1 MKEQRPINNLHT
13 DSSYVDQPENTTRFV
28 LNGVDETKEGDR
40 GFIANEES
48 NKATYKIPDNYI
60 ILEEVSVSNEE
71 TVVFSTSPD
80 ESLSEIGIV
89 DRSDNYTTLVNYPLG
104 FKVTQQIRATY
115 RLRRGCERTIYW
127 VDPKVRY
134 FNIDRPDQFK
144 TGGEFDIDKF
154 SLFRTY
160 NDIPVFNNIEVKE
173 EGNLPPGSYNF
184 AIQYVDSSLN
194 PTEWITSSPV
204 INIYNDRITKEYS
217 EINGSTNVASN
228 FQNYPETSK
237 SIRLSLSNLDTD
249 YAFYR
254 IAVIESNVGTGVVSQ
269 VSVSQEIS
277 TQIQTWEYTGNQTL
291 ESITEEEIQEFTNI
305 IDEADYIEQIEN
317 TLILGDTRGKDF
329 NFCKLQKYASKIKAD
344 VTFQSVILNELSSS
358 NSKNP
363 TVKFDGV
370 GYMPGEI
377 YSFGIVY
384 IFEDGTQSP
393 VYHIPGKNNS
403 TENQSFVQDQ
413 LIRPMSVNNTLT
425 NTFYTDNSD
434 CIDYWGLDSEGQVLK
449 NSPVRHHR
457 FPSRSE
463 ALKPLFEEVVNTADI
478 DIKTLQLSID
488 GELDINYTDESIDYT
503 IEYTIDGNLNLFEG
517 TINTETYTPVISVN
531 IISTSN
537 DIVVTRIFENN
548 VEITENTASPT
559 TNLSYSTTVGTSP
572 LTIDNK
578 VFTSDMFGI
587 RFSGVDLPS
596 EEEIG
601 GKVVSYYIVR
611 NERTEDNKTVL
622 DTGVITPLLDETEG
636 DDGFFVAHGQ
646 LVPRL
651 NNTDKLKTDIVGLIH
666 PEHKFNDKNYG
677 NTTSLV
683 KEGEFV
689 LKGDQALSS
698 VRTEDVMPGTSYD
711 ADKAKRRE
719 KDSDGF
725 SLHTLT
731 RDSELKYNRVSG
743 SFAEGDEIDELL
755 YLDTLNGKALND
767 NSDTSKEV
775 YNLSADNKI
784 GIVSMNKNI
793 NVDDLYQKLPY
804 VIMKRKLADPYSSFR
819 YLPYYKQTTNRIPFI
834 TDNDGNL
841 ISGDVVNVFQGD
853 SYIVPM
859 RYTSSMYY
867 DTRLRKRSQKNGL
880 FNSILGVLSIIA
892 GALIIVGT
900 LGLGTP
906 IGIAAIG
913 FGVSQLATGL
923 KKSQMAKVYGEL
935 YDAGLK
941 NAVDDADTQQFF
953 GPNPPDDEIQW
964 LADTATNLWFETS
977 VNVSLRDEITI
988 GVSDFLNAPASI
1000 AVGTGTTNSTEQNE
1014 LDSYILEKL
1023 TILDSE
1029 NDNGRLYQG
1038 FANAEFYSLNDDY
1051 KRTNKQKIFNAL
1063 GIEYDCCS
1071 DCNEEFPNRLAYSEQ
1086 SFQEEL
1092 TDNYRVFLPNNYR
1105 DIEGEKG
1112 KITGLYRLYN
1122 NLYVH
1127 TEEGLWHLPQNYQE
1141 RVTNQIVSFLG
1152 TGSYFETPARRV
1164 VDSEKAIAGTKYDR
1178 SAIKTPHGILFVSE
1192 RDHKIYL
1199 FDGQKINAISQGNY
1213 NWFKNNMP
1221 MLGNDSYYDVHTR
1234 EYPYLNNP
1242 SNPFGMG
1249 YITTYDSRKERF
1261 IVTKKDFVI
1270 NPELLGNDNEI
1281 SYCNGN
1287 IIVFENYNQTI
1298 QNEIDNGWEFLGINN
1313 CELQFSRTIVQEVEE
1328 DRQEIVNLPNNVD
1341 IHIFYDTSGSFTSES
1356 LAQVDD
1362 AVDQWVANFASS
1374 NPDWTGQLY
1383 KYNDSTENWL
1393 NYADNIANTTYGGN
1407 TSNKDI
1413 LVISFCNEAEGGSKP
1428 YHGNSLNN
1436 IIEDPTDDYIDDY
1449 NNFINNIF
1457 PNYNS
1462 FIGIHYPIIFS
1473 NLNQSKEFLA
1483 HSLAALKGTSYTES
1497 ELNSLLDNP
1506 GLTVQ
1511 EQLTLKEALGGVNP
1525 YPDNGL
1531 ENFGWLIKEN
1541 RYKDE
1546 NGDVITASQFQ
1557 TDVDELLEG
1566 AFEIENVT
1574 VTVNQS
1580 ITETKSIP
1588 GTVFTDNVKELDNS
1602 WTMSYSLKSEAWV
1615 SWHSYIPDFYFY
1627 NTDRFFSWKNGN
1639 DFIWEHNLKGNYQTF
1654 YGDYSPH
1661 IIEYVVKDKPTITKI
1676 FDWLR
1681 IQTEAKLFDDETQ
1694 DYIDQRFITHN
1705 KAILY
1710 NTRQNS
1716 GLLTLKLK
1724 DNANDVLNY
1733 FNHQIENTAG
1743 QMIIDRSEKDW
1754 HINNFRDIVVDT
1766 SQSMFRKDLLSRQQQ
1781 YYIDKV
1787 LNTSSLDVNKDWMQ
1801 SESFRDKFLVVRL
1814 IFDNFDNIQLI
1825 TNYTLSN
1832 EYESKH

>member
-1 MKEQRPINNLHT
+1 MKEQRPISNLHT

-28 LNGVDETKEGDR
+28 LNGVDETIEGDR

-48 NKATYKIPDNYI
+48 NEPKYEIPNGYI

-71 TVVFSTSPD
+71 TVIFSTSAD
-80 ESLSEIGIV
+80 ESTSEIGIV
-89 DRSDNYTTLVNYPLG
+89 DRSNNYTTLVNHPLG
-104 FKVTQQIRATY
+104 FKVTQQIRAIY

-134 FNIDRPDQFK
+134 FNIDRPEQFK
-144 TGGEFDIDKF
+144 TNDEFDVDKF
-154 SLFRTY
+154 RLFRIY

-184 AIQYVDSSLN
+184 AIQYVDDDLN

-217 EINGSTNVASN
+217 EINGSTNAVTN
-228 FQNYPETSK
+228 FQDYPETSK

-254 IAVIESNVGTGVVSQ
+254 IAVIESNAGTGIISQ

-277 TQIQTWEYTGNQTL
+277 TQIQTWEYSGSQTL

-317 TLILGDTRGKDF
+317 TLILGNTRGKDF

-344 VTFQSVILNELSSS
+344 VTFQSIILNELSDS
-358 NSKNP
+358 NSKNA
-363 TVKFDGV
+363 TVKFEGV

-393 VYHIPGKNNS
+393 VYHIPGKNNT
-403 TENQSFVQDQ
+403 TEGQSFTQNQS
-413 LIRPMSVNNTLT
+413 IRPMSINNTLS
-425 NTFYTDNSD
+425 NTFYTDNSE
-434 CIDYWGLDSEGQVLK
+434 CIDYWGLDSEGQSLK

-463 ALKPLFEEVVNTADI
+463 VLKPLFEEVLNTNDVN
-478 DIKTLQLSID
+478 IKTLKLTIGGDID
-488 GELDINYTDESIDYT
+488 ETYTDPTINYGV
-503 IEYTIDGNLNLFEG
+503 EYTIDGNLNLFEG
-517 TINTETYTPVISVN
+517 TITTETYTPLIEVN
-531 IISTSN
+531 IISSSN
-537 DIVVTRIFENN
+537 EIVVTRIFENN
-548 VEITENTASPT
+548 IETPQIIPSGS
-559 TNLSYSTTVGTSP
+559 TNLSYITSTTTEELS
-572 LTIDNK
+572 IDNK
-578 VFTSDMFGI
+578 IFTSEMFGI
-587 RFSGVDLPS
+587 QFSGIDLPN
-596 EEEIG
+596 ENDIG

-611 NERTEDNKTVL
+611 NERTEDNKTIL

-636 DDGFFVAHGQ
+636 DDGFFIAHGQ

-651 NNTDKLKTDIVGLIH
+651 NNTNKIKTDIVGLIH

-677 NTTSLV
+677 NTTSFI

-698 VRTEDVMPGTSYD
+698 VRTQDVMPGTSYD
-711 ADKAKRRE
+711 AEKAKRRE

-725 SLHTLT
+725 TLHTLT
-731 RDSELKYNRVSG
+731 RDSELEYKRISN
-743 SFAEGDEIDELL
+743 SFAEGADIDEVL
-755 YLDTLNGKALND
+755 YLDTLNGKLIND
-767 NSDTSKEV
+767 NSDKEREV

-784 GIVSMNKNI
+784 GIISMNKDIPVNE
-793 NVDDLYQKLPY
+793 LYQRLPY
-804 VIMKRKLADPYSSFR
+804 VIMKRELSDPYSSFR
-819 YLPYYKQTTNRIPFI
+819 YLPFYKQTTNRIPFI
-834 TDNDGNL
+834 SNEQGDL
-841 ISGDVVNVFQGD
+841 ISGNIVNVFQGD

-859 RYTSSMYY
+859 RYSSSMYY
-867 DTRLRKRSQKNGL
+867 DTRLRNRSQKKGL
-880 FNSILGVLSIIA
+880 FNSILGVLAIIA
-892 GALIIVGT
+892 GAALIISGVGAA
-900 LGLGTP
+900 L
-906 IGIAAIG
+906 GIAAIG
-913 FGVSQLATGL
+913 LGISQLSTGL
-923 KKSQMAKVYGEL
+923 KKAQMAKVYGEL

-941 NAVDDADTQQFF
+941 NAVDDADTQRFF

-964 LADTATNLWFETS
+964 LGDTATNLWFETA
-977 VNVSLRDEITI
+977 VNVSLRNEITI
-988 GVSDFLNAPASI
+988 GISDFLNAPSVKAL
-1000 AVGTGTTNSTEQNE
+1000 GTDTTNDTEQNE

-1023 TILDSE
+1023 TNLDSE

-1038 FANAEFYSLNDDY
+1038 FANAEFYSINPDY
-1051 KRTNKQKIFNAL
+1051 NRINKQKIFNAL

-1071 DCNEEFPNRLAYSEQ
+1071 DCNEEFPNRIAYSEQ

-1092 TDNYRVFLPNNYR
+1092 IDNYRVFLPNNYR

-1141 RVTNQIVSFLG
+1141 RVTGQIVSFLG

-1164 VDSEKAIAGTKYDR
+1164 IDSEKAIAGTKYDR
-1178 SAIKTPHGILFVSE
+1178 GAIKTPHGILFPSE
-1192 RDHKIYL
+1192 RDQKIYL

-1221 MLGNDSYYDVHTR
+1221 LLGNDNYYDINKR

-1249 YITTYDSRKERF
+1249 YITTYDSRKERM
-1261 IVTKKDFVI
+1261 IVTKKDFLL
-1270 NPELLGNDNEI
+1270 NPTLLQNDSELI
-1281 SYCNGN
+1281 YCNGD
-1287 IIVFENYNQTI
+1287 IVVFENYQQTI
-1298 QNEIDNGWEFLGINN
+1298 NNEVANGWEFLGIEN
-1313 CELQFSRTIVQEVEE
+1313 CELQFSRNIIEEVQE
-1328 DRQEIVNLPNNVD
+1328 DRQEIIELPNNID
-1341 IHIFYDTSGSFTSES
+1341 IHIFFDTSGSFDQPA
-1356 LAQVDD
+1356 LDQVED

-1374 NPDWTGQLY
+1374 NPDWTGTLY
-1383 KYNDSTENWL
+1383 KYNDATERWV
-1393 NYADNIANTTYGGN
+1393 NYADTIATTTYGGI
-1407 TSNKDI
+1407 TADKDI
-1413 LVISFCNEAEGGSKP
+1413 LVISFCNESSPDSTG
-1428 YHGNSLNN
+1428 YHNSTFDTTVETPSANY
-1436 IIEDPTDDYIDDY
+1436 TTDY
-1449 NNFINNIF
+1449 NNFVNNIF

-1462 FIGIHYPIIFS
+1462 FIGIHYPIIFDTLES
-1473 NLNQSKEFLA
+1473 SKEFLV
-1483 HSLAALKGTSYTES
+1483 HSLAALKGVSFTQQEVD
-1497 ELNSLLDNP
+1497 NLLPNP

-1511 EQLTLKEALGGVNP
+1511 EQDDLKTALLGNNP

-1541 RYKDE
+1541 RYKDA
-1546 NGDVITASQFQ
+1546 NGDVITPSQFQ
-1557 TDVDELLEG
+1557 TDINELLEG
-1566 AFEIENVT
+1566 TIEIENIT

-1580 ITETKSIP
+1580 VIETKSIP
-1588 GTVFTDNVKELDNS
+1588 GTKFLDEVKNLDNS

-1639 DFIWEHNLKGNYQTF
+1639 NFIWEHNKKGNYQTYYNSF
-1654 YGDYSPH
+1654 APH
-1661 IIEYVVKDKPTITKI
+1661 IIEYVVKDKQTITKL

-1681 IQTEAKLFDDETQ
+1681 IQTEAKLFNEETQ
-1694 DYIDQRFITHN
+1694 EYIDQRYITHN

-1716 GLLTLKLK
+1716 GLLELTLK
-1724 DNANDVLNY
+1724 DNVNDVLNY
-1733 FNHQIENTAG
+1733 FNHQIENRPG
-1743 QMIIDRSEKDW
+1743 KILIDRNEKDW
-1754 HINNFRDIVVDT
+1754 QINDFRDIVINT
-1766 SQSMFRKDLLSRQQQ
+1766 SQSMFRKDLLSRQED

-1787 LNTSSLDVNKDWMQ
+1787 LNNPVLDVNKDWTQ
-1801 SESFRDKFLVVRL
+1801 AENFRDKFLVVRL

-1825 TNYTLSN
+1825 TNYTMSGD
-1832 EYESKH
+1832 YESKH